1 MNFPSSIDSNL
12 VPGGNGQTRVVSRTV
27 VHETFTSGRIGLFVD
42 CALEGDLL
50 GYSGLEVASVR
61 LIHEKKIWGLC
72 ARSDIGTGSRNA
84 VLQVGTSKRFGVE
97 RLDVE
102 DDGNDV
108 QLEPETGA
116 KVRCL
121 VDSQL

>member
-1 MNFPSSIDSNL
+1 MNLPSSIDSDL
-12 VPGGNGQTRVVSRTV
+12 IAGGNGQTRVVSRTV
-27 VHETFTSGRIGLFVD
+27 VHETFASGRISLFVD

-50 GYSGLEVASVR
+50 GYSGLEIARVWFV
-61 LIHEKKIWGLC
+61 HEKKIRGVGT
-72 ARSDIGTGSRNA
+72 RSDVGTGSRKT
-84 VLQVGTSKRFGVE
+84 VFQVGTGDRVGME

-102 DDGNDV
+102 GDWNDV

-121 VDSQL
+121 VNVQL